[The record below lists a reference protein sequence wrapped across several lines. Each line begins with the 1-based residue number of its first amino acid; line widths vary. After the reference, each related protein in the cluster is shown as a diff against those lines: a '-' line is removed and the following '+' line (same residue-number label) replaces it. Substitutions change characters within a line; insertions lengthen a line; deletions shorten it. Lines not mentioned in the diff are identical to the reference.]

1 MRRVK
6 LHSKKKM
13 NTLTFILLLILLF
26 IISLIISFNHLGK
39 NLSKK
44 VEEYST
50 LEAKKIVSSLINES
64 IETDVIDNLRNSLFV
79 KSGNTVDFDS
89 YKINRLVV
97 LINKNLKDNLNK
109 LEKGKIEL
117 DGITLLKD
125 KSKIKKGV
133 VYEIPSGIIFNN
145 ALLANIG
152 PKIPVKL
159 HLLGDAIVSV
169 DTKITDY
176 GINNAIIEVFVKIN
190 VTEQMILPFSV
201 KKVKVEQSIPIAIKL
216 IEGNIPSYY
225 SSGYPFYLN
234 DSFQL
239 KK

>member
-1 MRRVK
+1 M
-6 LHSKKKM
+6 
-13 NTLTFILLLILLF
+13 
-26 IISLIISFNHLGK
+26 
-39 NLSKK
+39 
-44 VEEYST
+44 
-50 LEAKKIVSSLINES
+50 
-64 IETDVIDNLRNSLFV
+64 IDNLRNSLFV

-117 DGITLLKD
+117 EGITLLKD

-159 HLLGDAIVSV
+159 HLIGDAIVSV